1 VNQLS
6 SGVTNKNFMQL
17 FEHNIQFEVPFF
29 QRRYAWEKRHWDQ
42 LFTDIEEQVISNVG
56 SAPDLE
62 DVEHFFG
69 PMVVLEKANPTELGL
84 KRFLIIDG
92 QQRITTIYLMLAI
105 IRSLLE
111 ERTHE
116 SQQAGVY
123 INELNKYLENKVRS
137 NDDDYIKL
145 KVFSSKGDR
154 LPTYHTVFNCT
165 NPKSPHLHVDQQ
177 LYIPGKNNIDV
188 FKAYAEKKLKKDYSS
203 VPSLWQ
209 LAEVLLRSLKIVW
222 ISLVEGKDDPQA
234 IYESLNDRGMQLT
247 SSELLCNYIFKP
259 LIETNRNYEDL
270 HNEKWLQAQKKADS
284 QGDFEDYLRSY
295 LSIGENKM
303 IGKGRRIYVH
313 YKSKNKN
320 LTASGAET
328 FLEEVSAYADTYTQI
343 MAPTLAKHQNSK
355 ICELLIKI
363 KSTRMDAVNPF
374 LLSLL
379 KAHVLGSISD
389 EDCEKAINEV
399 YVLLVRR
406 KMCELTT
413 TKYDIIF
420 PGLLKKIINEPNKP
434 LAIQK
439 IIKDEGY
446 YISNQ
451 EFETALI
458 NKSLYRIRDTS
469 FANMILQ
476 EIDKV
481 MQSYG
486 QLPDYTT
493 LTTIEHIMP
502 QTLDEYWKRY
512 LGDEAN
518 HPDLAKYINTL
529 GNLCLLSRPANSHAG
544 QDPFLS
550 KINDYTDVSALTRD
564 IKTRKGVK
572 WSMDEIINRSKDL
585 SHHALRIWS
594 WAT

>member
-1 VNQLS
+1 
-6 SGVTNKNFMQL
+6 
-17 FEHNIQFEVPFF
+17 
-29 QRRYAWEKRHWDQ
+29 
-42 LFTDIEEQVISNVG
+42 
-56 SAPDLE
+56 
-62 DVEHFFG
+62 
-69 PMVVLEKANPTELGL
+69 
-84 KRFLIIDG
+84 
-92 QQRITTIYLMLAI
+92 
-105 IRSLLE
+105 
-111 ERTHE
+111 
-116 SQQAGVY
+116 
-123 INELNKYLENKVRS
+123 
-137 NDDDYIKL
+137 
-145 KVFSSKGDR
+145 
-154 LPTYHTVFNCT
+154 
-165 NPKSPHLHVDQQ
+165 
-177 LYIPGKNNIDV
+177 
-188 FKAYAEKKLKKDYSS
+188 
-203 VPSLWQ
+203 
-209 LAEVLLRSLKIVW
+209 
-222 ISLVEGKDDPQA
+222 
-234 IYESLNDRGMQLT
+234 
-247 SSELLCNYIFKP
+247 
-259 LIETNRNYEDL
+259 L

-476 EIDKV
+476 DIDKV

>member
-1 VNQLS
+1 MNQLS

-42 LFTDIEEQVISNVG
+42 LFADIEEQVISNVG
-56 SAPDLE
+56 STPDLE

-69 PMVVLEKANPTELGL
+69 PMVVLERVNPELDL
-84 KRFLIIDG
+84 RRFLIIDG
-92 QQRITTIYLMLAI
+92 QQRITTIYLLIAI
-105 IRSLLE
+105 IRSMLE
-111 ERTHE
+111 GKTHE
-116 SQQAGVY
+116 SQQAGIY
-123 INELNKYLENKVRS
+123 INELNKYLENKLS
-137 NDDDYIKL
+137 TTDDDYKKL

-165 NPKSPHLHVDQQ
+165 NPKSPHLQVDQQ

-188 FKAYAEKKLKKDYSS
+188 FKVYAEKKLKRDYSS

-209 LAEVLLRSLKIVW
+209 LAQVLLRSLKIVW

-259 LIETNRNYEDL
+259 LIEAKSNYEDL
-270 HNEKWLQAQKKADS
+270 HNSRWLQAQKKADS

-320 LTASGAET
+320 LTPDAAEA
-328 FLEEVSAYADTYTQI
+328 FLEEVSDYADIYTQI

-379 KAHVLGSISD
+379 KALKLGSISD
-389 EDCEKAINEV
+389 VECEKIIREV

-420 PGLLKKIINEPNKP
+420 PGLLKKIINEPDKP

-451 EFETALI
+451 EFESALI
-458 NKSLYRIRDTS
+458 NKQLYRTRDIPFT
-469 FANMILQ
+469 NMILQ
-476 EIDKV
+476 EIDKE

-493 LTTIEHIMP
+493 LTTIEHVMP
-502 QTLDEYWKRY
+502 QTLDDHWKSY
-512 LGDEAN
+512 LGADSD
-518 HPDLAKYINTL
+518 HPDLPRYKNTL

-550 KINDYTDVSALTRD
+550 KIADYTDVSALTKD
-564 IKTRKGVK
+564 IKNRSGVK
-572 WSMDEIINRSKDL
+572 WTMDEIIKRTTDL
-585 SHHALRIWS
+585 SQHALEIWQWS
-594 WAT
+594 M